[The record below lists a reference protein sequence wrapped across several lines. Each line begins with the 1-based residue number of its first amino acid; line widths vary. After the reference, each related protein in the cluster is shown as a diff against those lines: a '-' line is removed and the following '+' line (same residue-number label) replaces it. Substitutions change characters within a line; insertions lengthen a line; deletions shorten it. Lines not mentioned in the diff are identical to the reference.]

1 MRRWGGWRCS
11 VCDEALAPSEINV
24 CRRFQKVLAAAG
36 EDDDSAPMDVE
47 RAPEPEDDAL
57 PTATATATADAVEGT
72 SSDAA
77 APTTLEGTGL
87 WEHHDRVEQCYLAPG
102 SLPAADVPCDGYDS
116 EYLDEWQPQRKRAAS
131 RRAEVMS
138 SDSEDEGAATASTGK
153 RQHADS
159 CGSDG
164 KSAADDGESC
174 GTAAAKQPR
183 RGLEICD
190 SDSD

>member
-11 VCDEALAPSEINV
+11 VCDEALAPTEVTV
-24 CRRFQKVLAAAG
+24 CRRFQKVLETAG

-47 RAPEPEDDAL
+47 RAPEPEDDAV
-57 PTATATATADAVEGT
+57 PAAAAADAVEGT
-72 SSDAA
+72 SSGAA
-77 APTTLEGTGL
+77 ASTTLEGTGL

-102 SLPAADVPCDGYDS
+102 SLPAADAPCDGYDS
-116 EYLDEWQPQRKRAAS
+116 DYLDEWQPQHKRTAS
-131 RRAEVMS
+131 ERSQVMS
-138 SDSEDEGAATASTGK
+138 SDSEGQGAATVSTGK
-153 RQHADS
+153 RQHPES
-159 CGSDG
+159 CDFKG

>member
-11 VCDEALAPSEINV
+11 VCDEALAPSEITV

-47 RAPEPEDDAL
+47 RAPEPEDDAV
-57 PTATATATADAVEGT
+57 PAAAAAADAVEGT
-72 SSDAA
+72 SSGAA

-116 EYLDEWQPQRKRAAS
+116 DYLDEWQPQHKRAAS

-164 KSAADDGESC
+164 KSVADDGESC
-174 GTAAAKQPR
+174 GAAAAKQPR
-183 RGLEICD
+183 RGVEICY